1 MDCNENSLN
10 PKMYAQ
16 TSEEEVNIKQSLS
29 KLSFKKI
36 VILLTPI
43 KLIFFKKNHKGI
55 EI

>member
-29 KLSFKKI
+29 KLNFKKM
-36 VILLTPI
+36 VMQLTY
-43 KLIFFKKNHKGI
+43 KTNIFPKISKGVGK
-55 EI
+55 